1 MRFRPTRNWFVVSV
15 LGPANL
21 SGATSVTLG
30 IFRIFVTFWRTRI
43 GRKTEDNLKKTA
55 CGRESEGW
63 GDERGP
69 EREDRVVIEG
79 CGGSAR
85 LARDKQPR
93 RSGESSR
100 STVSGPLTPVAP
112 LGLRRIRVGNKT
124 KVSLERHAALALFS
138 SPRSARRSARRRIYL
153 DDVAVVA
160 VVVVDGYR
168 GR

>member
-1 MRFRPTRNWFVVSV
+1 M
-15 LGPANL
+15 
-21 SGATSVTLG
+21 
-30 IFRIFVTFWRTRI
+30 
-43 GRKTEDNLKKTA
+43 KKMA
-55 CGRESEGW
+55 YGRESEGW
-63 GDERGP
+63 GDERRP

-100 STVSGPLTPVAP
+100 STVSGPLTPVAA

>member
-30 IFRIFVTFWRTRI
+30 IFRIFVTFWI
-43 GRKTEDNLKKTA
+43 GRRHGGQFEKDGVWT
-55 CGRESEGW
+55 R
-63 GDERGP
+63 ERGVGRREGTG